1 MEEKLLK
8 LKEIDERLQERKGRS
23 KMVRCDSTID
33 CSHIKEKYPIHSR
46 EWYAGQNESTKY
58 LCDRKEGPMRTV
70 PWKTNDD
77 YQ

>member
-1 MEEKLLK
+1 MEEKLPK

-33 CSHIKEKYPIHSR
+33 CSHIKKRYPVLLR
-46 EWYAGQNESTKY
+46 AWYAGQNESTKY
-58 LCDRKEGPMRTV
+58 LCDRKKGPIRTV
-70 PWKTNDD
+70 SWKTNND